1 MFVIAE
7 NVEIGN
13 GYGVPGG
20 RAYFSG
26 PRPPMFTLPAA
37 HMYKQENNFSP
48 SNSMLEGVASGCAQ
62 GSVDPAQGLQRPLDG
77 SGAKAPSEGKIVEQ
91 RVLGRRE
98 VDMKEVGVLGEKG
111 DLPDYL
117 REKLKA
123 RGILKDES
131 IGDTTALVG

>member
-1 MFVIAE
+1 
-7 NVEIGN
+7 
-13 GYGVPGG
+13 
-20 RAYFSG
+20 
-26 PRPPMFTLPAA
+26 MFTLPAA

-48 SNSMLEGVASGCAQ
+48 SNSMLEGVASGCTQ

>member
-1 MFVIAE
+1 
-7 NVEIGN
+7 
-13 GYGVPGG
+13 
-20 RAYFSG
+20 
-26 PRPPMFTLPAA
+26 MFTLPAA

-48 SNSMLEGVASGCAQ
+48 SNSMLEGVASGCTQ

-98 VDMKEVGVLGEKG
+98 VDMKEVGVLGEK
-111 DLPDYL
+111 
-117 REKLKA
+117 LKA